1 MGVTIHFEGSIAKA
15 EGWSSEIAAKVAT
28 LTRVRDEQDWDYVG
42 PVKGVVISTDE
53 DCDHVRLEFDSDLYA
68 QEFN

>member
-1 MGVTIHFEGSIAKA
+1 M
-15 EGWSSEIAAKVAT
+15 AT